1 LEGAVLDSFA
11 ILAFLFEE
19 AGAHKV
25 RELFEEAIE
34 DNITVLVAA
43 PNWGEV
49 RYIVERR
56 TNKNT
61 WEEVRNRLLGLPLE
75 VVPVDR
81 DFAERAGAIKA
92 VHAMSYADCFAAALG
107 KERNLPVYTGDPEFK
122 AVEKEIEVEW
132 L

>member
-1 LEGAVLDSFA
+1 MQGAVLDSFA

-25 RELFEEAIE
+25 RDLLERAIQQ
-34 DNITVLVAA
+34 DVPLLVAA

-56 TNKNT
+56 TGRDK
-61 WEEVRNRLLGLPLE
+61 WEEVRNRLLGLPIE
-75 VVPVDR
+75 VISVDR
-81 DFAERAGAIKA
+81 DFAERAGAVKA
-92 VHAMSYADCFAAALG
+92 VHAMSYADCFATALA
-107 KERNLPVYTGDPEFK
+107 KERKLAVYTGDPEFK
-122 AVEKEIEVEW
+122 AVEKEIQVEW